1 METWKHWKKYW
12 LRRKEIS
19 VSFSALPFLS
29 PMGPGKLIKLS
40 EPQFH
45 HLEIEDDNIYLK
57 GLLRG
62 SNKKYMWKFLAKYL
76 GQ

>member
-1 METWKHWKKYW
+1 M
-12 LRRKEIS
+12 
-19 VSFSALPFLS
+19 S

-62 SNKKYMWKFLAKYL
+62 SDKKYMWKFLAKYL